1 MKILNHKG
9 NVLLFAIVAMTAIS
23 VLGTGIYFMTTTAI
37 FSGLGANQQNRAYQL
52 AVAGKDYALAKN
64 ADSSYGW

>member
-9 NVLLFAIVAMTAIS
+9 NVLLFAIVAFTLIS

-37 FSGLGANQQNRAYQL
+37 FSGLGANQQNRAYQIGRGRKGL
-52 AVAGKDYALAKN
+52 CSDKEFT
-64 ADSSYGW
+64 